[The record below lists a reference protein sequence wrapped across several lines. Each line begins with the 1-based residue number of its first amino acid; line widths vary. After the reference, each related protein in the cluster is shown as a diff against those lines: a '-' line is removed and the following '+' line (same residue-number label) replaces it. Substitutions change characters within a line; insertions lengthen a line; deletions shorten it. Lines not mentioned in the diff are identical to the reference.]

1 MRNTRGSGCPRGDA
15 AGPQMISRP
24 SEAGRPDGAPAACI
38 ALGLAGASGRYL
50 KSNVEFPSGENR
62 WHAGG
67 DTLPT
72 IADMAITGGKRCW
85 FEQRK
90 FRLDI
95 YLRTPW

>member
-1 MRNTRGSGCPRGDA
+1 MRNTRGAGCPRGDA
-15 AGPQMISRP
+15 AGLPMISRP
-24 SEAGRPDGAPAACI
+24 SEAGRPDGAHAARA
-38 ALGLAGASGRYL
+38 ALGFTGASGRCL

-62 WHAGG
+62 WHAEG

-72 IADMAITGGKRCW
+72 IADMAIAGGKCCW

-95 YLRTPW
+95 HLRTPW